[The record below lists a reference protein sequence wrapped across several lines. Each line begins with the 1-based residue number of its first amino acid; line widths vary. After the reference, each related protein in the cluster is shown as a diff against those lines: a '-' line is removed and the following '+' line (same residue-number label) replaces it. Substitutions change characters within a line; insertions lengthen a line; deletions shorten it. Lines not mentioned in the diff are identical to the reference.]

1 MYSKINKK
9 FLEGSNVNQN
19 RGVLI
24 TIPLVCAIVAGLII
38 YFCKIDVFNSYF
50 ALILS
55 SVIYVA
61 CTLFLIYFYIID
73 QIKDNEEF
81 SFKKLLNFKQN
92 VILFVE
98 TLHDKDI
105 KLLIEILKENGINT
119 RPKVHEVLHHYQ
131 CLLPRRT
138 IESSQIM
145 AILAF
150 TVSVLTLILQNEVL
164 LNQYKMAVIV
174 MVILVVVLFY
184 LIWNM
189 MNRNI
194 FRAFGKDAF
203 NERMES
209 ALSEIWIKQLIK

>member
-1 MYSKINKK
+1 MYNKINKK
-9 FLEGSNVNQN
+9 FLDSSNVNQN

-24 TIPLVCAIVAGLII
+24 TIPLICAILAGLII
-38 YFCKIDVFNSYF
+38 YFCKIDIVNSYF
-50 ALILS
+50 VLILS
-55 SVIYVA
+55 AVIYLV
-61 CTLFLIYFYIID
+61 CTLFLVYFYIIS

-98 TLHDKDI
+98 TLHKKDI

-119 RPKVHEVLHHYQ
+119 RPKVQEVLHHYQ

-138 IESSQIM
+138 IGSSQII
-145 AILAF
+145 AILAL
-150 TVSVLTLILQNEVL
+150 TVSILALMLQNEVM
-164 LNQYKMAVIV
+164 LNQFKIMVIV
-174 MVILVVVLFY
+174 LVIAVVVLFY
-184 LIWNM
+184 LVWYM
-189 MNRNI
+189 MNRDI
-194 FRAFGKDAF
+194 FRAFGQDAF